1 MELLIRPA
9 QAHDV
14 AILHHMM
21 SDLENELLAEYSFT
35 AIFLKNLADDRVGYF
50 LAEASGEAV
59 GMASCHVQ
67 LLLHHAAPI
76 AEIQEMY
83 VRPGLRSQ
91 RIGQRLLKAVELF
104 ARHQGAEQLEVA
116 SNQTRTDAH
125 RFYERE
131 RFQKTH
137 YKLVREVEEEGRAE
151 Q

>member
-1 MELLIRPA
+1 MELLIRAA
-9 QAHDV
+9 QAHDI
-14 AILHHMM
+14 AILNHMM
-21 SDLENELLAEYSFT
+21 SDLENELLPEDSFT

-50 LAEASGEAV
+50 IAELSGETV

-91 RIGQRLLKAVELF
+91 RIGQRLLEAVELF
-104 ARHQGAEQLEVA
+104 ARQQGAEQLEVA

-137 YKLVREVEEEGRAE
+137 YKLVRKIEECGMEDE
-151 Q
+151 